1 MQRLPII
8 LVLLG
13 LTLATQVRQN
23 VVFRKVSE
31 VTTTRSRWSITF
43 VIDLNPYVTV
53 MNTVGEN
60 INHLL
65 GVIRTVVE
73 NRAPGSNGLVNDF
86 RGLSNELET
95 LRETY
100 FGVNARLAA
109 YHALHPRNKRSL
121 VPFIGQAFSFLFG
134 TVSEGDLGAIRRN
147 LHILRSNQV
156 CRSGKF
162 VLD

>member
-1 MQRLPII
+1 MKRLPII

-31 VTTTRSRWSITF
+31 VTTIRSRWSITF
-43 VIDLNPYVTV
+43 VIDLNQYVTV
-53 MNTVGEN
+53 MSTVGEN

-109 YHALHPRNKRSL
+109 YHALHPREEFRGRGRSPGNADD
-121 VPFIGQAFSFLFG
+121 V
-134 TVSEGDLGAIRRN
+134 GDDDRGR
-147 LHILRSNQV
+147 
-156 CRSGKF
+156 
-162 VLD
+162 

>member
-53 MNTVGEN
+53 MSTVGGN

-65 GVIRTVVE
+65 GVIRTVVQ
-73 NRAPGSNGLVNDF
+73 
-86 RGLSNELET
+86 
-95 LRETY
+95 
-100 FGVNARLAA
+100 
-109 YHALHPRNKRSL
+109 
-121 VPFIGQAFSFLFG
+121 GQMG
-134 TVSEGDLGAIRRN
+134 W
-147 LHILRSNQV
+147 
-156 CRSGKF
+156 
-162 VLD
+162 